1 MKADARPGGYVA
13 TGGHGGILGGV
24 NHVGKPMLL
33 YVPAYRHTYLSEV
46 NTRRRSRFISV
57 FSIRIEDYDPV
68 FAPARSILDR
78 AIRSK
83 SCEWKSVLIKTST
96 CLLLR
101 LVFCAVRGHLV
112 AVR

>member
-1 MKADARPGGYVA
+1 VLLMACLMKLGSLPAARNPDSPTAGERAAIEAAV
-13 TGGHGGILGGV
+13 
-24 NHVGKPMLL
+24 
-33 YVPAYRHTYLSEV
+33 EV
-46 NTRRRSRFISV
+46 ISV
-57 FSIRIEDYDPV
+57 FSIRIEDHDPV
-68 FAPARSILDR
+68 FVPARSILDR